1 MAKEFSRT
9 DRVSQQVHK
18 EVASILQHELKHRL
32 PQLGFI
38 TVSGAEVSRD
48 LAHAKI
54 FLTFFNNDEEEVKAH
69 MKLIEDNKG
78 FVRSLLS
85 KRLRM
90 RSVPHLHF
98 LQDIS
103 ITEGMR
109 ISNLVSETISKD
121 QQKSQDRD
129 GDDTAPG
136 NADKE

>member
-32 PQLGFI
+32 PELGFI

-54 FLTFFNNDEEEVKAH
+54 FLTFFNTDEEETKAH
-69 MKLIEDNKG
+69 MKLIDEHKG
-78 FVRSLLS
+78 FVRSLLA

-98 LQDIS
+98 LQDVS

-109 ISNLVSETISKD
+109 ISNLVTETINKD
-121 QQKSQDRD
+121 QQKSQDHGAD
-129 GDDTAPG
+129 DPSGDTPEKD
-136 NADKE
+136 